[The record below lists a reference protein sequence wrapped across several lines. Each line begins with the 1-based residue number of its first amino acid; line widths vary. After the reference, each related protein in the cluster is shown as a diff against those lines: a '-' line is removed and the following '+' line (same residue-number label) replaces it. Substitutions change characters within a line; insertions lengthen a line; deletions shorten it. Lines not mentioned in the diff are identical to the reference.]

1 MMNIFGSI
9 GDLSFYGTRYD
20 NFLLLGHLNIYRDD
34 KCSKEFCNYFS
45 LGHLIKTPTCYMCT
59 NPSSIDH
66 FITNLTSLF
75 MKFYIVETG
84 ISDNQKLI
92 IHICSKRFRAHKNT
106 LQAKIS

>member
-66 FITNLTSLF
+66 IIANLTFIF

-84 ISDNQKLI
+84 IYDNQKLI
-92 IHICSKRFRAHKNT
+92 ISICRMTFTKCQNKKLFYR
-106 LQAKIS
+106 